1 MTTESLGDEFSTLMK
16 EAMLRRGFTLAALH
30 QALRDHG
37 EEISLTAL
45 SYWRSGQ
52 RRPESPQSFVV
63 LDRLEHVLGFAP
75 GELSEAVRRP
85 ARVGRVTPLTMPFDD
100 ERIAR
105 EVRETMA
112 DLSPAPQGTLREVSA
127 HVVAYVDREGNPTR
141 VTTRYFAKATGGVV
155 HAIPLVGIAARE
167 TELIPE
173 LVDLVGVSVAKFSQ
187 HSGGLATGH
196 LLEFDEP
203 VGVGET
209 VVFEVTK
216 VLPLGFPS
224 DRAVWHGLM
233 TRSKALTVWLRFA
246 PGAEPAWCEEY
257 EEAGGEE
264 QTWPLELVNGSAQV
278 ARFGFGP
285 AVIGVRWGYE
295 DER

>member
-1 MTTESLGDEFSTLMK
+1 MTTGSDGDEFSVLVK
-16 EAMLRRGFTLAALH
+16 EAMRRRGLTLAALH
-30 QALRDHG
+30 QTLRDQG

-52 RRPESPQSFVV
+52 RRPESAQSFLVV
-63 LDRLEHVLGFAP
+63 ERLEQILGFAP
-75 GELSEAVRRP
+75 GELSEAITRP
-85 ARVGRVTPLTMPFDD
+85 ARVGRIVPPTMPFDD

-105 EVRETMA
+105 EVHETMSELA
-112 DLSPAPQGTLREVSA
+112 PEPQGTLREISA
-127 HVVAYVDREGNPTR
+127 QAVAYVDAEGNPTR
-141 VTTRYFAKATGGVV
+141 VTTRYLAKATGDVV
-155 HAIPLVGIAARE
+155 RAIPLVGVAARE
-167 TELIPE
+167 TELLPE
-173 LVDLVGVSVAKFSQ
+173 LVDLVGVRVARFSR
-187 HSGGLATGH
+187 HPGGLATGH

-203 VGVGET
+203 VRVGET

-216 VLPLGFPS
+216 VLPPGYPS
-224 DRAVWHGLM
+224 DRSVWHGLM

-257 EEAGGEE
+257 EEANGKE
-264 QTWPLELVNGSAQV
+264 QTWPLDLVNGSAQV